1 MAEFIN
7 FEAKSEFVDI
17 NSSEDDETNNDALS
31 EIFFVYDN
39 EINTSVNFY
48 RQFTNVENDLNQV
61 LTETHNE
68 AIEDIEQFDEIS
80 NLNDGS
86 DNQMEIDE
94 FNESKIDIEKF
105 NKTLFPKE
113 SENNE
118 NQFCKVVLYAIK
130 FAINGTKNTCSE
142 EDFEKVIEKKLV
154 EEINQPE
161 KFKFIIELQ
170 AFLNMCYEIN
180 MILSKFGYFLRV
192 FELKNKFRHLSVKD
206 KNQQKIVRQ
215 LSSYLIEK
223 YNGFTIIS
231 IEYQKKQRKKAFK
244 AIDIIYKPTKHVE
257 IEPLCYFSED
267 ISKAYSSFHSKGDKK
282 GLTRAHR
289 VHQCYYCNYFFYI

>member
-1 MAEFIN
+1 MRQSA
-7 FEAKSEFVDI
+7 DI
-17 NSSEDDETNNDALS
+17 NSSKDDETSNDALS
-31 EIFFVYDN
+31 EISFVDDN

-86 DNQMEIDE
+86 DDQMEIDE

-105 NKTLFPKE
+105 HKTLFPKE

-161 KFKFIIELQ
+161 KFKFMIDLQ
-170 AFLNMCYEIN
+170 ALLNMCYEIN
-180 MILSKFGYFLRV
+180 IILSKFGYFLRV
-192 FELKNKFRHLSVKD
+192 LELKNKFRHLSMKD
-206 KNQQKIVRQ
+206 KN
-215 LSSYLIEK
+215 
-223 YNGFTIIS
+223 
-231 IEYQKKQRKKAFK
+231 
-244 AIDIIYKPTKHVE
+244 
-257 IEPLCYFSED
+257 
-267 ISKAYSSFHSKGDKK
+267 
-282 GLTRAHR
+282 
-289 VHQCYYCNYFFYI
+289 

>member
-7 FEAKSEFVDI
+7 FAAESEFVDI
-17 NSSEDDETNNDALS
+17 NSSEDDETSNDALS
-31 EIFFVYDN
+31 EISFVDDN

-86 DNQMEIDE
+86 DDQMEIDE

-142 EDFEKVIEKKLV
+142 EDFEKVIEKRLV
-154 EEINQPE
+154 EQINQPGT
-161 KFKFIIELQ
+161 FKFIIELQ

-192 FELKNKFRHLSVKD
+192 FELKNKFRHLSMKD
-206 KNQQKIVRQ
+206 KNQQKNQI
-215 LSSYLIEK
+215 
-223 YNGFTIIS
+223 
-231 IEYQKKQRKKAFK
+231 
-244 AIDIIYKPTKHVE
+244 
-257 IEPLCYFSED
+257 C
-267 ISKAYSSFHSKGDKK
+267 
-282 GLTRAHR
+282 
-289 VHQCYYCNYFFYI
+289 

>member
-1 MAEFIN
+1 MRQSA
-7 FEAKSEFVDI
+7 DI
-17 NSSEDDETNNDALS
+17 NSSKDDETSNDALS
-31 EIFFVYDN
+31 EISFVDDN

-68 AIEDIEQFDEIS
+68 AIKDTEQFEKS
-80 NLNDGS
+80 QNDGS

-94 FNESKIDIEKF
+94 FKESKIDIEIF

-130 FAINGTKNTCSE
+130 FAINGTKSTCSE
-142 EDFEKVIEKKLV
+142 EDFKKVVERKFV
-154 EEINQPE
+154 EEINKPE
-161 KFKFIIELQ
+161 KLKFIIELQ
-170 AFLNMCYEIN
+170 AFLNMRYETN
-180 MILSKFGYFLRV
+180 MILSKFGYFSRV

-215 LSSYLIEK
+215 LSRCLIEK

-231 IEYQKKQRKKAFK
+231 IEYQKKQRKNFK
-244 AIDIIYKPTKHVE
+244 AIYIIYKPRKHVE

-267 ISKAYSSFHSKGDKK
+267 IFKTYSSFHSKGDKK

-289 VHQCYYCNYFFYI
+289 FHQCYYCNHFFYI

>member
-1 MAEFIN
+1 MRQSA
-7 FEAKSEFVDI
+7 DI
-17 NSSEDDETNNDALS
+17 NSSKDDETSNDALS
-31 EIFFVYDN
+31 EISFVDDN

-105 NKTLFPKE
+105 FPKE

-154 EEINQPE
+154 EEIKQPE
-161 KFKFIIELQ
+161 KFKSIIELQ

-192 FELKNKFRHLSVKD
+192 FELKNKFRHLSLKD
-206 KNQQKIVRQ
+206 RNQQKIVRQ
-215 LSSYLIEK
+215 LSSCLIEK
-223 YNGFTIIS
+223 YNGFTGIS
-231 IEYQKKQRKKAFK
+231 IEYQKKQRKNFK
-244 AIDIIYKPTKHVE
+244 VIDIIYKHTKHVE
-257 IEPLCYFSED
+257 IESLCYFSKD
-267 ISKAYSSFHSKGDKK
+267 ISKHIHLFIPKTTKK
-282 GLTRAHR
+282 
-289 VHQCYYCNYFFYI
+289 V